1 LIPVN
6 RPFIDNTDVEAVSKA
21 LDDTYISGETP
32 LTADLESLM
41 CQIVKTEHAIAVS
54 NGTVALDLLVE
65 ALDVK
70 KGDHCIVPNFT
81 IISTIS
87 NLLRKGANIELID
100 ADPVTWSIN
109 ADAAAASI
117 RSYTKLILPVHVYGL
132 PVDLDPILSVTKKFE
147 TIVIEDSAEALGVDY
162 KNNPCG
168 SFGHASTFSFYANK
182 IVTGGEGG
190 AITTNDIHLSKKLKK
205 MRNLSHSSERFVHE
219 DLGWNSRIHGLSAAL
234 IVSQLK
240 RLETLK
246 SQKRNIAQQYLQ
258 GLEGHPWIT
267 FMPKEISYSEN
278 LYWVFPILLNSE
290 SNLDAPKLQGKLME
304 LGIETRRFF
313 CPMNLQP
320 IIKSLNVVVNSKY
333 NVSENLWKNGIYLPS
348 GLGTT
353 KNEIEYCIETLW
365 DLIK

>member
-1 LIPVN
+1 MIPVN
-6 RPFIDNTDVEAVSKA
+6 RPLINNSDIEAVSKA

-32 LTADLESLM
+32 LTVELESLM

-70 KGDHCIVPNFT
+70 KSDHCIVPNFT

-117 RSYTKLILPVHVYGL
+117 RSDTKLILPVHIYGL
-132 PVDLDPILSVTKKFE
+132 PVDLDPILSAAKKFE
-147 TIVIEDSAEALGVDY
+147 TVVIEDSAEALGVDY

-168 SFGHASTFSFYANK
+168 SFGYASTFSFYANK

-190 AITTNDIHLSKKLKK
+190 AITTNDINLSKKLKK
-205 MRNLSHSSERFVHE
+205 MRSLSHSNERFVHE

-234 IVSQLK
+234 IISQLK
-240 RLETLK
+240 RLEILK
-246 SQKRNIAQQYLQ
+246 SQKRKIAQQYLQ

-267 FMPKEISYSEN
+267 FMPKEMRYSEN

-290 SNLDAPKLQGKLME
+290 SNLDAPRLQSRLME

-320 IIKSLNVVVNSKY
+320 IIKSSNVVLNSNY

-353 KNEIEYCIETLW
+353 KNEIEYCIEKLW